1 MYNYE
6 HAHEL
11 ARQEIRRLH
20 AVINEYKQEFKQELN
35 KLKKE
40 NKRLKN
46 QLNKKIHTDER
57 D

>member
-11 ARQEIRRLH
+11 AQQEIRRLH

-35 KLKKE
+35 ELKKE

-46 QLNKKIHTDER
+46 QLNKKDR
-57 D
+57 S